1 MPRHPINYDNTCF
14 YKIVC
19 KNLDIHDIYV
29 GHTTDFTTRKTAHK
43 TASNNNKK
51 KPSLVYKFIKDN
63 GGWENFDMIL
73 IERIKCEDKL
83 DAERK
88 ERKYIEDMQ
97 ATLNSCLPSR
107 TKHEWVADNIERI
120 TEYKHNW
127 HIENKPRLSQTKKEK
142 YIEQREV
149 ILDKVKNYYKDN
161 TEKCKEWKN
170 GAVKCDCGFTYTN
183 ANKARHFKSK
193 RHLDAF
199 N

>member
-107 TKHEWVADNIERI
+107 TKH
-120 TEYKHNW
+120 
-127 HIENKPRLSQTKKEK
+127 
-142 YIEQREV
+142 
-149 ILDKVKNYYKDN
+149 
-161 TEKCKEWKN
+161 
-170 GAVKCDCGFTYTN
+170 
-183 ANKARHFKSK
+183 
-193 RHLDAF
+193 
-199 N
+199 